1 MLGGHNLLL
10 LNWAPLNIKALRPRY
25 HHQVHA
31 LSDEICFF
39 LLNHNDIIIVLC
51 IDLSNHYDIQWDQ
64 YRPLVGPISQW
75 SYSIPLWSIF
85 HVFCSLFNYSP
96 ANRHALVW
104 RNGNCLW
111 INSSQLLQRFS
122 LDISHCNALD
132 IDIHHWYLTNFPL
145 WSVVSTVNL
154 CTYIFIFPQTW
165 VYYECHYLR
174 YGLYSVG
181 KIIEHHPCV
190 D

>member
-10 LNWAPLNIKALRPRY
+10 LNWAPLNIKALSPRY

-96 ANRHALVW
+96 ANRHVPVW
-104 RNGNCLW
+104 RNGNCFW

-145 WSVVSTVNL
+145 WLVVSTVNL
-154 CTYIFIFPQTW
+154 YIYIFPQTW
-165 VYYECHYLR
+165 VHYECHYLR
-174 YGLYSVG
+174 HGLNSVG
-181 KIIEHHPCV
+181 KIIKYHPCL